1 VYDHSCK
8 YLIETYPADFAAW
21 LIGRAIA
28 LTELKPTELV
38 SEPIRADSL
47 LLQGNDVVLQ
57 VEFQTQP
64 DPTMPRR
71 MADYFLRIQKR
82 FPQKHVR
89 QVVIYLRS
97 SQSPLVRQ
105 TQFQSQGMTHQF
117 EVVRLWEQPRSV
129 FWDMPGL
136 LPLAIL
142 SQAGEVNAVETLQ
155 QIQQR
160 IEEIVPD
167 GGMQSS
173 LAAATAIL
181 AGLKLEASVIQQI
194 MRSRTMRESTFYQA
208 ILEEGRQEGR
218 QQGLQEGR
226 QQGLQEGLQQ
236 GLQKGYVRLLRKIVP
251 FLQSAG
257 IPIAPVLNLA
267 GVTLAEL
274 EAQEEDEAVESEGLS
289 D

>member
-1 VYDHSCK
+1 MYDNSCK
-8 YLIETYPADFAAW
+8 YLIENYPEDFATW
-21 LIGRAIA
+21 LIGKPIN

-47 LLQGNDVVLQ
+47 LLQGSDVVLQ

-71 MADYFLRIQKR
+71 MADYFLRIQKK
-82 FPQKHVR
+82 FPTKQVK

-105 TQFQSQGMTHQF
+105 TQFQSQGMTHRF
-117 EVVRLWEQPRSV
+117 EVVRLWEQARSL
-129 FWDMPGL
+129 FWDLPGL

-142 SQAGEVNAVETLQ
+142 SQAAEVDAVATLQ
-155 QIQQR
+155 EIQSR
-160 IEEIVPD
+160 IAEIVPD
-167 GGMQSS
+167 EGMQSN
-173 LAAATAIL
+173 LAAATAIF
-181 AGLKLEASVIQQI
+181 AGLKLEADVIQKI

-208 ILEEGRQEGR
+208 ILEEGRQEGLR
-218 QQGLQEGR
+218 EGEKR
-226 QQGLQEGLQQ
+226 GIEK

-251 FLQSAG
+251 LLQSAG

-267 GVTLAEL
+267 GVTWEEL
-274 EAQEEDEAVESEGLS
+274 EGQEDDDDDAEMGESS
-289 D
+289 NP